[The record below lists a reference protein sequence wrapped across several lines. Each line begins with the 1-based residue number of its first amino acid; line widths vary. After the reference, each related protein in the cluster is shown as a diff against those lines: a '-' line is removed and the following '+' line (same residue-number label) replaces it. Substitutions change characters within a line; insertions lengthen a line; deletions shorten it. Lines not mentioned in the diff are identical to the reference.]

1 MIEDISFFLH
11 YNICCGSTSERWL
24 RLEIINA
31 MNNEACSDIQFSS
44 YTMGRMEKFF
54 KDPLKFDPDR
64 FDPNAPK

>member
-1 MIEDISFFLH
+1 MV
-11 YNICCGSTSERWL
+11 
-24 RLEIINA
+24 EIRYKNT

-54 KDPLKFDPDR
+54 KDPLIFDPDR